1 LFFSLINALIIILI
15 IISVMALIFDVAQKA
30 SKVADPKARFELV
43 DLLILPFLNL
53 KP

>member
-1 LFFSLINALIIILI
+1 LIIIVI
-15 IISVMALIFDVAQKA
+15 VIISVMALIFDVAQKA
-30 SKVADPKARFELV
+30 SKVADPQARFELV